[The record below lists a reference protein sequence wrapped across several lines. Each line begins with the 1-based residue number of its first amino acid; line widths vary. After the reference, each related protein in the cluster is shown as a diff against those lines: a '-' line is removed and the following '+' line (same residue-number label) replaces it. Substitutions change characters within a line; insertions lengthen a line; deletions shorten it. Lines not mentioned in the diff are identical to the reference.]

1 MNRSA
6 KKVRIKTWQQIG
18 VSHFEV
24 RVADRQKK
32 LEEGYWEMIQKK
44 ICMLGAFAVG
54 KTSLISRFVKSIFS
68 EKYLTTVGVKIEK
81 KALTVGSQ
89 DVSLMLWDLAGE
101 DEFLQVRMSYV
112 RGSSG
117 YFLVADGTRC
127 NTLDTMM
134 SLQQRVEESIG
145 QIPFIVLLN
154 KVDLREQWEIDDAA
168 INELMQ
174 KGWPVFLT
182 SARTGAGVEDAF
194 LVLTKRMLE
203 S

>member
-1 MNRSA
+1 
-6 KKVRIKTWQQIG
+6 
-18 VSHFEV
+18 
-24 RVADRQKK
+24 
-32 LEEGYWEMIQKK
+32 MIQKK

-54 KTSLISRFVKSIFS
+54 KTSLVSRFVKSLFS

-81 KALTVGSQ
+81 KLLTVGNQ

-117 YFLVADGTRC
+117 YFLVADGTRR

-145 QIPFIVLLN
+145 QVPFIVLLN
-154 KVDLREQWEIDDAA
+154 KVDLREQWEVDNAA
-168 INELMQ
+168 INELTQ
-174 KGWPVFLT
+174 KGWPVVLT
-182 SARTGAGVEDAF
+182 SARTGAGVEDAC

>member
-1 MNRSA
+1 
-6 KKVRIKTWQQIG
+6 
-18 VSHFEV
+18 
-24 RVADRQKK
+24 
-32 LEEGYWEMIQKK
+32 MIQKK

-117 YFLVADGTRC
+117 YFLVADGTRR

-145 QIPFIVLLN
+145 QVPFIVLLN

>member
-1 MNRSA
+1 
-6 KKVRIKTWQQIG
+6 
-18 VSHFEV
+18 
-24 RVADRQKK
+24 
-32 LEEGYWEMIQKK
+32 MIQKK

-54 KTSLISRFVKSIFS
+54 KTSLVSRFVKSIFS

-81 KALTVGSQ
+81 KALTVGNQ
-89 DVSLMLWDLAGE
+89 DVFLMLWDLAGE
-101 DEFLQVRMSYV
+101 DEFLRVRMSYM

-117 YFLVADGTRC
+117 YFLVADGTRR
-127 NTLDTMM
+127 NTLDTVM

-145 QIPFIVLLN
+145 QVPFIVLLN

-168 INELMQ
+168 INELTQ
-174 KGWPVFLT
+174 TGWPVFLT

>member
-1 MNRSA
+1 
-6 KKVRIKTWQQIG
+6 
-18 VSHFEV
+18 
-24 RVADRQKK
+24 
-32 LEEGYWEMIQKK
+32 MIQKK

-54 KTSLISRFVKSIFS
+54 KTSLVSRFVKSIFS

-81 KALTVGSQ
+81 KALTVGHQ

-112 RGSSG
+112 RGLAG
-117 YFLVADGTRC
+117 YFLVADGTRR

-145 QIPFIVLLN
+145 QVPFIVLLN
-154 KVDLREQWEIDDAA
+154 KVDLRERWEVDDTA
-168 INELMQ
+168 INELTQ
-174 KGWPVFLT
+174 KGWLVVLT

>member
-1 MNRSA
+1 
-6 KKVRIKTWQQIG
+6 
-18 VSHFEV
+18 
-24 RVADRQKK
+24 
-32 LEEGYWEMIQKK
+32 MIQKK

-54 KTSLISRFVKSIFS
+54 KTSLVSRFVKSIFS

-81 KALTVGSQ
+81 KLLTVGDQ

-117 YFLVADGTRC
+117 YFLVADGMRRT
-127 NTLDTMM
+127 TLDTMR

-145 QIPFIVLLN
+145 QVPFIVLLN
-154 KVDLREQWEIDDAA
+154 KVDLREQWEVDDAA
-168 INELMQ
+168 INELTQ
-174 KGWPVFLT
+174 KGWPVVLT
-182 SARTGAGVEDAF
+182 SARTGVGVEDAF